1 MNTTAKLWGH
11 SWIQLAFRT
20 SNLRVGAAYELPRA
34 LITTIPFAEKDKTP
48 LRLLQAAGIG
58 YTINQLARKIT
69 EMELS
74 RLIANFDILI
84 TGTEPIT
91 DQVLARAQ
99 KLKLISRVGIGL
111 ESVDLL
117 AAQRHGIQVC
127 YTHDAPAPTVA
138 EFTIGRMLAVLRQV
152 PSPNAQMQA
161 GVWQRHFGWR
171 MAACTVGIIGA
182 SRIGSRVIQHLQEF
196 GPPCIRVN
204 DIAREPTLA
213 SCYPLQWAS
222 KEEMFREA
230 DVISLHLPLTHNTR
244 NLIRTEQLLLMK
256 PDAILIYTAHGGII
270 HEQELAAA
278 LRAGHLGGAAI
289 DLFERKPYSGE
300 LAGIERCVLTAHMGS
315 MSVDC
320 RTRMEIE
327 ATQEAVRFVSGQQ
340 LLNSVPPE
348 EYEVKR
354 QSE

>member
-1 MNTTAKLWGH
+1 MNTTAKLWGL
-11 SWIQLAFRT
+11 SWIQLAFLT
-20 SNLRVGAAYELPRA
+20 SNLRVGAAHELPCA
-34 LITTIPFAEKDKTP
+34 LITTIPFAEKEAIP
-48 LRLLQAAGIG
+48 LRLLQAAGID
-58 YTINQLARKIT
+58 YTINPLGRKIT

-74 RLIANFDILI
+74 EMIANFDILI
-84 TGTEPIT
+84 AGTEPIT
-91 DQVLARAQ
+91 EQVLARAQ
-99 KLKLISRVGIGL
+99 QLKLISRIGIGL
-111 ESVDLL
+111 ESFDLL
-117 AAQRHGIQVC
+117 AAHRRGMQVC
-127 YTHDAPAPTVA
+127 FTPDAPAPAVA
-138 EFTIGRMLAVLRQV
+138 EFTIGLMLAVLRQV

-161 GVWQRHFGWR
+161 RVWQRHFGWR

-196 GPPCIRVN
+196 GPPCIIVN
-204 DIAREPTLA
+204 NIAREPTLA

-222 KEEMFREA
+222 KEEIFREA

-348 EYEVKR
+348 EYEVQR